1 MSTGFAALVFL
12 VALVA
17 TLAASELL
25 VWGVS
30 RLGFKLGLA
39 AGLVGLLTALGA
51 DSPEIASATTAAF
64 SGAHE
69 VGVGIVLGSN
79 LFNLAALLGLPGLIR
94 SPIRVRRMVPAVD
107 GSVNL
112 VITLLAAALLSGLLG
127 GPVAL
132 VAAGLAMTLYGVLLS
147 VPPRR
152 VRGLGLP
159 SWATRRLAELSGQ
172 IHPTTMV
179 ERPLRSVKGWLPV
192 WLILPALSVIVAG
205 SVVMVTTVVL
215 LAGRWHVPAVVTG
228 TVVLAGVTSLPN
240 LYAAIR
246 LAQRNEGATLVSA
259 ALNSNTLN
267 LVFGLGL
274 PAIAIGTASLVGA
287 AGQGSFLWLLG
298 LSVATLLIVGQRE
311 SLTRTGGVAIILGY
325 AAFLGFLLRTA
336 F

>member
-112 VITLLAAALLSGLLG
+112 VITLLAAALLS
-127 GPVAL
+127 AQQRC
-132 VAAGLAMTLYGVLLS
+132 A
-147 VPPRR
+147 
-152 VRGLGLP
+152 
-159 SWATRRLAELSGQ
+159 
-172 IHPTTMV
+172 
-179 ERPLRSVKGWLPV
+179 VKISDV
-192 WLILPALSVIVAG
+192 K
-205 SVVMVTTVVL
+205 
-215 LAGRWHVPAVVTG
+215 
-228 TVVLAGVTSLPN
+228 
-240 LYAAIR
+240 
-246 LAQRNEGATLVSA
+246 
-259 ALNSNTLN
+259 
-267 LVFGLGL
+267 
-274 PAIAIGTASLVGA
+274 
-287 AGQGSFLWLLG
+287 
-298 LSVATLLIVGQRE
+298 
-311 SLTRTGGVAIILGY
+311 
-325 AAFLGFLLRTA
+325 
-336 F
+336 